1 MEKNVMSKNLEL
13 AEKYLSVLQQHD
25 LAAIY
30 GGSPEYSGIF
40 LPSASDKYWK
50 SNIKTMIVGKE
61 PRGWLDNSCAGKLSQ
76 KFELDDVVASLKQ
89 HEESLRVDRPKSKF
103 IQFYRKS
110 CIALNSEK
118 KLGESIIWSNLI
130 CISRNK
136 KSPVGSKS
144 FDKVKALSEQLLRA
158 QIEVLKPTVILFVTG
173 TSYDKYIRA
182 FFPERAASIRIVPG
196 KLWSFKIDDAQC
208 FRTSH
213 PQWGDGAKHR
223 DQALSLAMG
232 DT

>member
-1 MEKNVMSKNLEL
+1 MNKNLEL

-25 LAAIY
+25 LTAIY
-30 GGSPEYSGIF
+30 DGSPEFSGIF
-40 LPSASDKYWK
+40 LPSVSVKYCE

-61 PRGWLDNSCAGKLSQ
+61 TRSWLDHFCAGKLIQ
-76 KFELDDVVASLKQ
+76 KFELGGVVASLRK
-89 HEESLRVDRPKSKF
+89 HEDCLKEDHPKSKF

-110 CIALNSEK
+110 CTVLNSEK
-118 KLGESIIWSNLI
+118 GLGESIIWSNLM

-144 FDKVKALSEQLLRA
+144 FDQVKALSEQLLRA
-158 QIEVLKPTVILFVTG
+158 QIEVLKPKVILFVTG
-173 TSYDKYIRA
+173 TTYDKYIRA
-182 FFPERAASIRIVPG
+182 FFPERAESISLIPG
-196 KLWSFKIDDAQC
+196 KLWSFKIDDTQC

-213 PQWGDGAKHR
+213 PQWGDGAKYR

-232 DT
+232 KT